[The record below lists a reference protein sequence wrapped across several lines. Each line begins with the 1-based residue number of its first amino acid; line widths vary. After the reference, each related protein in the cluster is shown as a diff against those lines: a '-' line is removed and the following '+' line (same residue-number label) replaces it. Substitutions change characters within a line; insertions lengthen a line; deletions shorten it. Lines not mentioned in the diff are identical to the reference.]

1 MRLNSRLEVCLIV
14 SFGVKKV
21 GACHVH
27 AQPFNAANAQPM
39 FMGSM
44 GLMTVVV
51 DVADEPG
58 DHTY

>member
-1 MRLNSRLEVCLIV
+1 MCFTV